1 VGNNQ
6 SNKPTVQ
13 TIDLGEITAEVV
25 QKDIKNIHLSVYPPN
40 GRVKIAAPLRMDVE
54 TIRIFAIS
62 KLGWIK
68 RQQTKLRNQEREAPR
83 EYISRESHYYLG
95 VRYLL
100 KVVERDSKQSVAI
113 KHDNLILQVK
123 PDTNAEQRQILLQEW
138 YRAQLKALVPH
149 YIAKWEKIM
158 GVQVSEFGIKKMKTK
173 WGTCNTAAKRIWINL
188 ELAKKPLECL
198 EYIVVHEMVHLL
210 ERSHNARF
218 IAYMNQFLPQW
229 RNLKE
234 ELNRL
239 PVSHLNWAY

>member
-100 KVVERDSKQSVAI
+100 KVVERDSKPSVAI

>member
-1 VGNNQ
+1 
-6 SNKPTVQ
+6 
-13 TIDLGEITAEVV
+13 
-25 QKDIKNIHLSVYPPN
+25 
-40 GRVKIAAPLRMDVE
+40 
-54 TIRIFAIS
+54 
-62 KLGWIK
+62 
-68 RQQTKLRNQEREAPR
+68 
-83 EYISRESHYYLG
+83 
-95 VRYLL
+95 
-100 KVVERDSKQSVAI
+100 
-113 KHDNLILQVK
+113 
-123 PDTNAEQRQILLQEW
+123 
-138 YRAQLKALVPH
+138 
-149 YIAKWEKIM
+149 M

>member
-40 GRVKIAAPLRMDVE
+40 GRVMIAAPLRMDVE

-100 KVVERDSKQSVAI
+100 KVVERDSKPSVAI

>member
-1 VGNNQ
+1 ME

-13 TIDLGEITAEVV
+13 TIDLGEITAEVI
-25 QKDIKNIHLSVYPPN
+25 QKDIKNIHLSVYPPS
-40 GRVKIAAPLRMDVE
+40 GRVKIAAPFRMDME

-62 KLGWIK
+62 KLSWIK
-68 RQQTKLRNQEREAPR
+68 RQQAKLRNQEREAPR
-83 EYISRESHYYLG
+83 EYISSESHYFLG
-95 VRYLL
+95 KRYLL
-100 KVVERDSKQSVAI
+100 KVVERDSKPSVAI

-239 PVSHLNWAY
+239 PVSHLDWGY

>member
-1 VGNNQ
+1 MGNNQ

-40 GRVKIAAPLRMDVE
+40 GRVMIAAPLRMDVE

-100 KVVERDSKQSVAI
+100 KVVERDSKPSVAI

-149 YIAKWEKIM
+149 YIAKWEKIL